1 MAINTHLCLK
11 LVVVCMSVIAFA
23 TCGKDSPTKPKPP
36 EPPPP
41 PVSPVATRIEI
52 TPPSATLNSI
62 GQTVRLTARVFDQN
76 NNAMASAT
84 VTWSSSDVSVAGVNA
99 PGLVTAVKSG
109 TVVIT
114 ARSGSANATVNITV
128 SQTAGSIVIA
138 PEMATLMSLSETVQL
153 EATVLDGNGQP
164 VAGPVVTWESSDE
177 AVATVST
184 QGLVT
189 AVNNGAVR
197 ITATS
202 GSASA
207 GIDVTVMQS
216 AGSIVIEPMEAT
228 LMSLGAS
235 VQLSVTVL
243 DGNGQPVSG
252 TVVTWQSSDD
262 AVATVSAQGLVT
274 AVRNGTV
281 RITARSGTASAGIDV
296 SVMQSAGS
304 IMIAPEEATLMSI
317 GETVQLTATVLD
329 GNGQPVVGAVVDWQS
344 SDEAVATVSAQG
356 LVTAVTNGV
365 ARITATSGSASSGV
379 DVTVMQSA
387 GSIVIEPMEA
397 TLMSLGE
404 TVQLESTVLDGNGQ
418 PVAGAVVI
426 WQSSDEAV
434 ATVSTDGLVTAV
446 MNGTARIMATS
457 GTATAG
463 IDVTVMQSA
472 GSIVIEPEE
481 ATLMAIGETVQLT
494 ATVLDGNGQSVAGA
508 VVMWQSGDDAVARVS
523 AQGLVT
529 AVANGVAHVTATSGS
544 ATSGID
550 VTVMQS
556 AGSIV
561 IAPEMATLMSLGETV
576 QLTATVLDGNGQPVA
591 GAVVT
596 WQSNDDAVATVS
608 AQGLV
613 TAVANGTARI
623 MATSGTATAGIDV
636 TVMQSA
642 GSIVIEPEEATLMAI
657 GETVQLT
664 ATVLDGNGQPV
675 AGAVVTWQ
683 SSDESVATVS
693 AQGLVTAV
701 RNGVTRIWATSGSAM
716 TSISLKIIQTA
727 GSIVIEP
734 LEATLISLGE
744 TVQLS
749 AKVLDGNGQP
759 VEGAVVDWQSSDEA
773 VATVSAQGLVTAVKN
788 GVARITATSG
798 SASSGVDVTVMQSAG
813 SIVIAPMEATLMSI
827 GATVQLEA
835 TVLDGNGQPVEG
847 AVVTWHSSEESVA
860 TVSAQGLVMAV
871 RNGVTRIW
879 ATSGS
884 AMSSIAA
891 KVMQSAGSIVIEP
904 MEATLMSLGATVQ
917 LTATVLDGNG
927 QPIEGAVVTWQSS
940 DESVATVSADGLVTA
955 VRNGTTRIT
964 ATSVS
969 ATAGI
974 DVTVMQSAGSIVI
987 EPDIAT
993 LMSLGAT
1000 VQLESTVLDGN
1011 GQPVAGAVV
1020 TWQSSD
1026 DAVATVSA
1034 QGLVT
1039 AVGNG
1044 VSRITAT
1051 SGSALAGIDVTV
1063 MQTAGSIVIAPEM
1076 ATLMSLGETVQLEST
1091 VLDGN
1096 SQPIDGAVVTWQ
1108 SSDEAVATVNAQGL
1122 VTAVKNGV
1130 ARITTTSG
1138 GATAGIDITVMQ
1150 SAGSIVIAPMEATLM
1165 SIGATV
1171 QLEATVLDANR
1182 QPVEDAVVTWQSGD
1196 EAIATVSAQGLVTS
1210 VKNGVARI
1218 TARSGSASES
1228 VDVSVM
1234 QSAGSI
1240 VIEPRMTTIMSI
1252 GETVQ
1257 LMATVLD
1264 GNGQPVAGTA
1274 VRWSS
1279 GDELVATVNADGLVT
1294 AVGNGVVRITATSGS
1309 ASAGIDVTVMQS
1321 AGSLMI
1327 APEMATLMSLGETVQ
1342 LTATVLDGNG
1352 QPVAGAVVIWQSGD
1366 EAVATVDAQGLVT
1379 AVSNGIA
1386 RITAISGSAS
1396 AGVDVTVRIP
1406 SPDRDVLVAL
1416 YNSMDGPNWKNNTYW
1431 LSEDRHVDDW
1441 YGVNTD
1447 EEGRVTDLNLGNNG
1461 LKGQLPIELVQLIS
1475 LEGLSLEGNLLT
1487 GPIPP
1492 ALGQLENLTHL
1503 YLFDNLLTGS
1513 IPAELGKLINL
1524 IHLCLNGNQLM
1535 GSIPRELGQLA
1546 SLKWLH
1552 LHWNPDLSG
1561 ALPATMTGLNLDAL
1575 LLLGTQVCLPDDP
1588 EIEKWLNSIPETS
1601 VGDCTGFDL
1610 ERNVLVEIYT
1620 LTDGANWKNNT
1631 NWLTDAPLGD
1641 WNGVDTDASGR
1652 ITQLNLANN
1661 GLSGPFPSQL
1671 AKLTNLS
1678 ILNLGINKLVGV
1690 FPREIGQL
1698 TNLAS
1703 FDVNS
1708 NLLADQIPSQLGQL
1722 TRLVNLNLAG
1732 NRLNGPIPPQLG
1744 KLTNLEVLNLNGNN
1758 LSGTIPSELGQLINL
1773 RELHLISN
1781 EFSGSIPTE
1790 LGQLINLKSL
1800 FLALNKFSGF
1810 IPTELG
1816 NLGNLE
1822 GLQLGNNKLT
1832 GSIPSELG
1840 QLENL
1845 TVLDFRSN
1853 NLTGGIPAAL
1863 GNLKSA
1869 TFLYLNSNEL
1879 SGSMPSEL
1887 GQLNNL
1893 HFMFLHQNRLSGSIP
1908 AEFGQLS
1915 KLNTMALSENQ
1926 LSGPVPSEL
1935 GELGNLRKMYLYD
1948 NILLAGPLPTEF
1960 AKLISL
1966 ELLNLSNTQLCAS
1979 FDTEIQAWLMS
1990 VRIKFG
1996 IVDCVDAVTRELNV
2010 LTKLF
2015 EGTDGPNW
2023 RNNDNWLSNKSVNQ
2037 WFGITTNAKGR
2048 VTRVELENNSLNG
2061 TLPGELGRLAEL
2073 KALNFEA
2080 NSSLSGKLPREL
2092 TNLSLETLQIGGTQ
2106 LCVPEDDEFHAWLMT
2121 VSPSSDVYNCEESV
2135 VLADRSVLAELYHA
2149 TDGPNWKNNSNWLS
2163 DEPMGTWY
2171 GVETDAEGRVTNLI
2185 LRNNQLTGSLPLE
2198 LGRLKRLEI
2207 LEVDR
2212 NHLTGDIPP
2221 ELGQLAK
2228 LTSLSFENNQLSGV
2242 IPPDLGYLESIRRLV
2257 LSRNQLT
2264 GGIPPELGDLS
2275 NLSFLH
2281 LAGNQLSGNIPSELG
2296 DLSNLSFLHLTGNQL
2311 SGNIPSELGDL
2322 TTLEILSLDGNQL
2335 RDGIPSELGQLKNLT
2350 LLRLDNNRLSG
2361 QIPSELGGM
2370 SQLTFLELSFNELSG
2385 GIPVELG
2392 QLASLTYL
2400 GIARNLLSGTIPI
2413 ELGRLSNLTTLF
2425 IWGNKLSGN
2434 LPPELGNLGNLK
2446 YLDIQSNQLTGE
2458 LPPELGNLTKLS
2470 TLRIGGNTGFTGPIP
2485 MSLTNLSLDHFHFR
2499 GTHLCIP
2506 SDPSL
2511 TIWLGGIEDLQS
2523 SFLDCQTPNTIS
2535 LNPRVFLTQAVQS
2548 FDRPVPLLEGESAL
2562 LRVFFTSDEVILN
2575 RPAVRATFY
2584 LDGTMEHTVEIP
2596 AGPAKIPVQIAE
2608 GSRETSANAVIP
2620 GNIIVPGLELVVEI
2634 TPAGALDPESG
2645 IAIRVPEYGRIDV
2658 DVRKV
2663 PEFNLTLVPLLW
2675 TEHPN
2680 HAVVT
2685 QTAALTDEDDLFRL
2699 TRDLLPVND
2708 FQLKVDEPVWTS
2720 HDPGTFNSEILNELQ
2735 VIRAMIGG
2743 TGYYMGV
2750 VGQANEGVL
2759 TRGVA
2764 KDGGF
2769 SSMSI
2774 LDGRVI
2780 AHELGH
2786 NLSLGHA
2793 PCGLVFDA
2801 DPSYPY
2807 AGGSIGAWG
2816 YDSAFDKLLDPA
2828 ITVDVMGYCRSNV
2841 WISDYY
2847 FNQAFFFR
2855 IRQEE
2860 SLLATASSPRAASLL
2875 LWGGLDAAGELV
2887 LEPSFVVNAP
2897 VSLPREDGP
2906 YQLVGEDTAGNTLF
2920 TLSFSM
2926 SKVADGEGGGFA
2938 FTVPVRS
2945 EWSGRLSRITL
2956 SGPDGFVEMTRD
2968 SDQSAALLLDQSTG
2982 KVRGILRDWPEPGTT
2997 VGAARRVVPE
3007 PGLEVVISSGIPN
3020 ATDWER

>member
-1 MAINTHLCLK
+1 MADRCLRLLPI
-11 LVVVCMSVIAFA
+11 LVCLALVILT

-41 PVSPVATRIEI
+41 VTPVATRIEI
-52 TPPSATLNSI
+52 TPSSAKLNSL
-62 GQTVRLTARVFDQN
+62 GQTVQLTARVFDQN
-76 NNAMASAT
+76 NNAMAGAT
-84 VTWSSSDVSVAGVNA
+84 VTWFSSDVSVAGVNTQ
-99 PGLVTAVKSG
+99 GLVTAVKNG
-109 TVVIT
+109 FARIT
-114 ARSGSANATVNITV
+114 ARSSNASATANVTV
-128 SQTAGSIVIA
+128 SQSAGSIAIA
-138 PEMATLMSLSETVQL
+138 PQMATLMSIGETVQL
-153 EATVLDGNGQP
+153 TATVLDGNGQP
-164 VAGPVVTWESSDE
+164 VAGVEVTWESSDLGVATVSALGLVTAVGNGVARITATSGSASSGIDVTVMQAAGRIVIEPEEVTLMSLGATVHLRATVLDGNGQPVAGAVVIWQSSDE

-184 QGLVT
+184 DGLVTAVMNGTARIMATSGTATAGIDVTVMQSAGSIVIEPEEATLMAIGETVQLTATVLDGNGQPVEGAVVTWQSSDESVATVSAQGLVTAVRNGVTRIWATSGSAMSSISLKTMQTAGSIVIEPLEATLISIGETVQLESTVLDGNGQPVAGAVVTWQSSDDAVATVSAQGLVTAVGNGVSRITATSGSALAGMDVTVMQTAGSIVIEPEEVTLMSLGATVQLVATVLDGNGQPVAGAVVMWQSGDEAVATVSAQGLVT

-202 GSASA
+202 GSATG
-207 GIDVTVMQS
+207 GIEVTVMQE
-216 AGSIVIEPMEAT
+216 AVSIVIDPQTAT
-228 LMSLGAS
+228 LMSIGAT
-235 VQLSVTVL
+235 VQLESTVL
-243 DGNGQPVSG
+243 DGNGQPVAG
-252 TVVTWQSSDD
+252 AVVIWQSGDE
-262 AVATVSAQGLVT
+262 AVATVSVQGLVT

-397 TLMSLGE
+397 TLMSLG
-404 TVQLESTVLDGNGQ
+404 
-418 PVAGAVVI
+418 
-426 WQSSDEAV
+426 
-434 ATVSTDGLVTAV
+434 
-446 MNGTARIMATS
+446 
-457 GTATAG
+457 
-463 IDVTVMQSA
+463 
-472 GSIVIEPEE
+472 
-481 ATLMAIGETVQLT
+481 
-494 ATVLDGNGQSVAGA
+494 
-508 VVMWQSGDDAVARVS
+508 
-523 AQGLVT
+523 
-529 AVANGVAHVTATSGS
+529 
-544 ATSGID
+544 
-550 VTVMQS
+550 
-556 AGSIV
+556 
-561 IAPEMATLMSLGETV
+561 
-576 QLTATVLDGNGQPVA
+576 
-591 GAVVT
+591 
-596 WQSNDDAVATVS
+596 
-608 AQGLV
+608 
-613 TAVANGTARI
+613 
-623 MATSGTATAGIDV
+623 
-636 TVMQSA
+636 
-642 GSIVIEPEEATLMAI
+642 
-657 GETVQLT
+657 
-664 ATVLDGNGQPV
+664 
-675 AGAVVTWQ
+675 
-683 SSDESVATVS
+683 
-693 AQGLVTAV
+693 
-701 RNGVTRIWATSGSAM
+701 
-716 TSISLKIIQTA
+716 
-727 GSIVIEP
+727 
-734 LEATLISLGE
+734 
-744 TVQLS
+744 
-749 AKVLDGNGQP
+749 
-759 VEGAVVDWQSSDEA
+759 
-773 VATVSAQGLVTAVKN
+773 
-788 GVARITATSG
+788 
-798 SASSGVDVTVMQSAG
+798 
-813 SIVIAPMEATLMSI
+813 
-827 GATVQLEA
+827 
-835 TVLDGNGQPVEG
+835 
-847 AVVTWHSSEESVA
+847 
-860 TVSAQGLVMAV
+860 
-871 RNGVTRIW
+871 
-879 ATSGS
+879 
-884 AMSSIAA
+884 
-891 KVMQSAGSIVIEP
+891 
-904 MEATLMSLGATVQ
+904 ATVQ

-955 VRNGTTRIT
+955 VRNGTARIT

-987 EPDIAT
+987 EPLEAT
-993 LMSLGAT
+993 LISIDET
-1000 VQLESTVLDGN
+1000 VQLSATVLDGN
-1011 GQPVAGAVV
+1011 GQLVEDAVV
-1020 TWQSSD
+1020 DWH
-1026 DAVATVSA
+1026 
-1034 QGLVT
+1034 
-1039 AVGNG
+1039 
-1044 VSRITAT
+1044 
-1051 SGSALAGIDVTV
+1051 
-1063 MQTAGSIVIAPEM
+1063 
-1076 ATLMSLGETVQLEST
+1076 
-1091 VLDGN
+1091 
-1096 SQPIDGAVVTWQ
+1096 
-1108 SSDEAVATVNAQGL
+1108 SSDEAVATVSSQGL

-1130 ARITTTSG
+1130 T
-1138 GATAGIDITVMQ
+1138 
-1150 SAGSIVIAPMEATLM
+1150 
-1165 SIGATV
+1165 
-1171 QLEATVLDANR
+1171 
-1182 QPVEDAVVTWQSGD
+1182 
-1196 EAIATVSAQGLVTS
+1196 
-1210 VKNGVARI
+1210 RI
-1218 TARSGSASES
+1218 TARSGDAAES
-1228 VDVSVM
+1228 VD
-1234 QSAGSI
+1234 I
-1240 VIEPRMTTIMSI
+1240 TIR
-1252 GETVQ
+1252 
-1257 LMATVLD
+1257 ARVL
-1264 GNGQPVAGTA
+1264 
-1274 VRWSS
+1274 
-1279 GDELVATVNADGLVT
+1279 
-1294 AVGNGVVRITATSGS
+1294 
-1309 ASAGIDVTVMQS
+1309 
-1321 AGSLMI
+1321 
-1327 APEMATLMSLGETVQ
+1327 
-1342 LTATVLDGNG
+1342 
-1352 QPVAGAVVIWQSGD
+1352 
-1366 EAVATVDAQGLVT
+1366 
-1379 AVSNGIA
+1379 
-1386 RITAISGSAS
+1386 
-1396 AGVDVTVRIP
+1396 

-1492 ALGQLENLTHL
+1492 ALGQLESLTHL
-1503 YLFDNLLTGS
+1503 YLFDNLLTGP
-1513 IPAELGKLINL
+1513 IPAELGQLINL
-1524 IHLCLNGNQLM
+1524 IHLCLNGNRLM
-1535 GSIPRELGQLA
+1535 GSIPPELGQLA

-1575 LLLGTQVCLPDDP
+1575 LLVGTQVCLPNDP
-1588 EIEKWLNSIPETS
+1588 ELEKWLNSIPETS

-1610 ERNVLVEIYT
+1610 ERNVLVELYT

-1641 WNGVDTDASGR
+1641 WHGVDTDTNGR
-1652 ITQLNLANN
+1652 ITKLNLSGN
-1661 GLSGPFPSQL
+1661 GLSGPIPSQL
-1671 AKLTNLS
+1671 GKLTNLS
-1678 ILNLGINKLVGV
+1678 ILHLGFNKLVGV
-1690 FPREIGQL
+1690 IPRTIGQL
-1698 TNLAS
+1698 TKLTEFYAPDNHLS
-1703 FDVNS
+1703 GR
-1708 NLLADQIPSQLGQL
+1708 IPAQLGQL
-1722 TRLVNLNLAG
+1722 ARLVHLNLAN

-1744 KLTNLEVLNLNGNN
+1744 KLTNLEVLQLSFNN
-1758 LSGTIPSELGQLINL
+1758 LSGSIPSELGQLINL
-1773 RELHLISN
+1773 KSLYLGLN
-1781 EFSGSIPTE
+1781 KFSGFIPTE

-1800 FLALNKFSGF
+1800 DLGLNKFSGF

-1816 NLGNLE
+1816 NLENLE
-1822 GLQLGNNKLT
+1822 VLYLGTNKLT

-1845 TVLDFRSN
+1845 TELDFRSN

-1863 GNLKSA
+1863 GNLKSV
-1869 TFLYLNSNEL
+1869 TFLLLNSNEL

-1893 HFMFLHQNRLSGSIP
+1893 HSMFLHQNRLSGSIP

-1948 NILLAGPLPTEF
+1948 NPLLAGTLPTEF

-1966 ELLNLSNTQLCAS
+1966 EILNLSNTQLCAS

-1990 VRIKFG
+1990 VRIKSG
-1996 IVDCVDAVTRELNV
+1996 IVDCVDAVTRERNV
-2010 LTKLF
+2010 LTRLF

-2023 RNNDNWLSNKSVNQ
+2023 RNNDNWLSNKSVDQ

-2048 VTRVELENNSLNG
+2048 VARVELENNNLNG

-2080 NSSLSGKLPREL
+2080 NSSLSGILPREL

-2106 LCVPEDDEFHAWLMT
+2106 LCASEDDEFQAWLMT

-2171 GVETDAEGRVTNLI
+2171 GVETDAEGRVTKLI

-2207 LEVDR
+2207 LEVGR
-2212 NHLTGDIPP
+2212 NHLTGYIPP
-2221 ELGQLAK
+2221 ELGELAK
-2228 LTSLSFENNQLSGV
+2228 LTSLSFEINQLSGV
-2242 IPPDLGYLESIRRLV
+2242 IPPELGDLDSIEQLD
-2257 LSRNQLT
+2257 LT
-2264 GGIPPELGDLS
+2264 GNHLSGLIPPELGELS
-2275 NLSFLH
+2275 NLGFLS
-2281 LAGNQLSGNIPSELG
+2281 LGGNQLSGNIPPELG
-2296 DLSNLSFLHLTGNQL
+2296 ELSNLGFLNLGGNQL

-2322 TTLEILSLDGNQL
+2322 TTLSWLNLDENDL
-2335 RDGIPSELGQLKNLT
+2335 TDWIPSELGQLKNLT
-2350 LLRLDNNRLSG
+2350 ELRLNGNRLTG
-2361 QIPSELGGM
+2361 HIPSKLGGM
-2370 SQLTFLELSFNELSG
+2370 SQLTFLDLNFNELSG

-2400 GIARNLLSGTIPI
+2400 GIGRNLLSGIIPI
-2413 ELGRLSNLTTLF
+2413 ELGRLSNLTSLF
-2425 IWGNKLSGN
+2425 IWDNKLSGN
-2434 LPPELGNLGNLK
+2434 LPAELGNLGNLK
-2446 YLDIQSNQLTGE
+2446 YLDIQRNQLTGE

-2470 TLRIGGNTGFTGPIP
+2470 ALRIGGNTGFTGPIP
-2485 MSLTNLSLDHFHFR
+2485 MSLTNLSLDEFYFQ

-2506 SDPSL
+2506 SDPNL
-2511 TIWLGGIEDLQS
+2511 TIWLGGIENLRS
-2523 SFLDCQTPNTIS
+2523 SLLNCQTPNTIS

-2562 LRVFFTSDEVILN
+2562 LRVFFTSDEVVLN

-2584 LDGTMEHTVEIP
+2584 LDGTMAHTVEIP
-2596 AGPAKIPVQIAE
+2596 AGPAKIPVQIDE

-2708 FQLKVDEPVWTS
+2708 FQLNVAEPVWTS
-2720 HDPGTFNSEILNELQ
+2720 HDPETFNSEILNEIEA
-2735 VIRAMIGG
+2735 IRAMIGG

-2750 VGQANEGVL
+2750 VGQANESVL
-2759 TRGVA
+2759 TRGLA
-2764 KDGGF
+2764 IGSGF

-2786 NLSLGHA
+2786 NLSLRHA

-2801 DPSYPY
+2801 DPNYPY

-2816 YDSAFDKLLDPA
+2816 YDSAFDKLLDPRF
-2828 ITVDVMGYCRSNV
+2828 TVDVMGYCRSNV

-2847 FNQAFFFR
+2847 YNQAFFFR

-2968 SDQSAALLLDQSTG
+2968 SGHSAALLLDQSTG

-3007 PGLEVVISSGIPN
+3007 PGLDVIVSSGIPDSS
-3020 ATDWER
+3020 DW